1 MYAEQEK
8 EERFRIVELGRKIW
22 VDHTKKGALL
32 QMLAKSRG
40 YVQGKE
46 HSIRERAAK
55 GLEAEGAGD

>member
-40 YVQGKE
+40 YV
-46 HSIRERAAK
+46 
-55 GLEAEGAGD
+55 